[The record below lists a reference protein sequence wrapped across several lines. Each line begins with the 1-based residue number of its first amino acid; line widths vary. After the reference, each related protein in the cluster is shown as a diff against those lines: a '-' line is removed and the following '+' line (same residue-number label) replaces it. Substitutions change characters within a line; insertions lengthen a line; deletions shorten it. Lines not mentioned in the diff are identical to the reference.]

1 MNLRKFSL
9 LFRVIHWS
17 IAFCMLFMLLTV
29 FLRLTWMNK
38 TNIGN
43 ILQESLSKNSVV
55 LSQEDAVKIGK
66 DIRKPMWEWHIYIG
80 YVLIFLFLSRML
92 AAFLGRVPF
101 LNPLVPNLS
110 LQEKLQA
117 WVYLTY
123 YFLLFLTLLTG
134 FLIVNG
140 PKTYKPF
147 LESVHE
153 LSLYYTLAFLVLHI
167 GGVILAELGEK
178 KGIISNMISGD

>member
-1 MNLRKFSL
+1 MNVRKFTL
-9 LFRVIHWS
+9 LFRVMHWS
-17 IAFCMLFMLLTV
+17 IAFCLLFMLLTV

-38 TNIGN
+38 TNMGS
-43 ILQESLSKNSVV
+43 ILQESLGKRSIVF
-55 LSQEDAVKIGK
+55 SQEDAIKIGK

-80 YVLIFLFLSRML
+80 YVLVFLFLSRM
-92 AAFLGRVPF
+92 AVAFLGRVKIGS
-101 LNPLVPNLS
+101 PLDKNLS
-110 LQEKLQA
+110 GKEKFQA
-117 WVYLTY
+117 WVYIVY

-153 LSLYYTLAFLVLHI
+153 LSLYYTLAFVVLHI
-167 GGVILAELGEK
+167 GGVVMAEFGEK
-178 KGIISNMISGD
+178 KGIVSKIIGGE